1 MAEDSETKKKDIS
14 QKFVNSIKNWVTIDD
29 KIKTLRDEIKE
40 LTTEKKQYEEVVIS
54 ELDKMEEKVI
64 SITDGKLHK
73 SVSKTQEPLKKETIQ
88 KSILNY
94 IKDETKTKEL
104 MENMMNSRKV
114 VEKVNL
120 KRTKNR
126 EPKKDK
132 K

>member
-1 MAEDSETKKKDIS
+1 MAEDSETKKKEIS

-29 KIKTLRDEIKE
+29 KIKKLREEIKE
-40 LTTEKKQYEEVVIS
+40 LTTEKKQYEEAVIS

-73 SVSKTQEPLKKETIQ
+73 SVSKTQEPLKKDIIQ
-88 KSILNY
+88 KSILNF

-126 EPKKDK
+126 EPKKK
-132 K
+132 

>member
-1 MAEDSETKKKDIS
+1 MAEDSETKKKEIS

-29 KIKTLRDEIKE
+29 KIKTLRNEIKE

-88 KSILNY
+88 KSILNF

-126 EPKKDK
+126 ELKKNK

>member
-1 MAEDSETKKKDIS
+1 MAEDSETKKKEIS

-29 KIKTLRDEIKE
+29 KIKKLRDEIKE

-88 KSILNY
+88 KSILNF

-126 EPKKDK
+126 EPKKK
-132 K
+132 

>member
-1 MAEDSETKKKDIS
+1 MAEDSETKKKEIS

-29 KIKTLRDEIKE
+29 KIKTLRNEIKE

-88 KSILNY
+88 KSILNF

-126 EPKKDK
+126 EPKKNK

>member
-1 MAEDSETKKKDIS
+1 MAEDSETKKEIS

-29 KIKTLRDEIKE
+29 KIKKLRDEIKE

-88 KSILNY
+88 KSILSF

>member
-29 KIKTLRDEIKE
+29 KIKTLRNEIKE
-40 LTTEKKQYEEVVIS
+40 LTTEKKQYEELVIS

-126 EPKKDK
+126 EPKKK
-132 K
+132 

>member
-29 KIKTLRDEIKE
+29 KIKKLRDEIKE
-40 LTTEKKQYEEVVIS
+40 LTTEKKQYEELVIS

>member
-1 MAEDSETKKKDIS
+1 MAEDSETKKKEIS

-29 KIKTLRDEIKE
+29 KIKTLRNEIKE

-88 KSILNY
+88 KSILNF

-126 EPKKDK
+126 EPKKK
-132 K
+132 

>member
-1 MAEDSETKKKDIS
+1 
-14 QKFVNSIKNWVTIDD
+14 
-29 KIKTLRDEIKE
+29 
-40 LTTEKKQYEEVVIS
+40 
-54 ELDKMEEKVI
+54 
-64 SITDGKLHK
+64 
-73 SVSKTQEPLKKETIQ
+73 
-88 KSILNY
+88 
-94 IKDETKTKEL
+94 

>member
-1 MAEDSETKKKDIS
+1 MTEDSTKEIS
-14 QKFVNSIKNWVTIDD
+14 QKFVNSIKNWVSIDD
-29 KIKTLRDEIKE
+29 RIKKLREEMKE
-40 LTTEKKQYEEVVIS
+40 LNTEKKQYEEIVIT

-73 SVSKTQEPLKKETIQ
+73 SVSKTQEPLKKDIIQ

-104 MENMMNSRKV
+104 MENMMNSRKI

-126 EPKKDK
+126 EPKKK
-132 K
+132 

>member
-1 MAEDSETKKKDIS
+1 MAEDSETKKKDVS

-29 KIKTLRDEIKE
+29 KIKKLRDEIKE

-126 EPKKDK
+126 EPKKK
-132 K
+132 